1 MPVEVLG
8 INNLLTRFA
17 GCSKPVPDD
26 PIRGYVDADDR
37 RGLLRDVSDAV
48 TGQHIDILAVNT
60 LSDCSTETARMSF
73 VVESESAEQL
83 DRTIRHTTSVPAV
96 LRASRKR

>member
-26 PIRGYVDADDR
+26 PIRGYVDAGDR

-48 TGQHIDILAVNT
+48 TGEHVDILAVNT
-60 LSDCSTETARMSF
+60 PDRSTETALMSF
-73 VVESESAEQL
+73 VVGIESAEQL
-83 DRTIRHTTSVPAV
+83 DRRITSVPAV